1 MKSEGGTMNNGTS
14 YGAGVGT
21 GLALGMAM
29 KKDAEYDARRKSN
42 EGSDQIL
49 IKLKKGSF
57 DKAVKVITDIYDW
70 KLDKD
75 GEFVRNNPSYNYGG
89 FIASFFLFGI
99 ILLLT
104 EGIEIT
110 SFGLMWDIVI
120 LVIISS
126 IVGYLVR
133 DMVVDWI
140 EIDDDD
146 DDDGMTLIQIN
157 KYNDSG
163 YRNVDEK
170 DIFRLIE
177 RLRGA
182 DLL

>member
-1 MKSEGGTMNNGTS
+1 MNNGTS

-29 KKDAEYDARRKSN
+29 KKDAEDGARRKSN
-42 EGSDQIL
+42 EGTDQIL

-57 DKAVKVITDIYDW
+57 DQAVKVITDIYDW

-75 GEFVRNNPSYNYGG
+75 GAFVRKNPSYSYGG
-89 FIASFFLFGI
+89 FAASFFVFGI
-99 ILLLT
+99 ILLVL

-110 SFGLMWDIVI
+110 SFGLMWDIII
-120 LVIISS
+120 LVIMSS
-126 IVGYLVR
+126 IIGYLVR
-133 DMVVDWI
+133 DLVVDWL
-140 EIDDDD
+140 EIDN
-146 DDDGMTLIQIN
+146 DDGITLIQIN
-157 KYNDSG
+157 KYDSSG

-170 DIFRLIE
+170 DIFMLIE
-177 RLRGA
+177 KLRGA

>member
-1 MKSEGGTMNNGTS
+1 MIEGGKMNNGTS
-14 YGAGVGT
+14 YGTGVGT
-21 GLALGMAM
+21 GIALGMAM
-29 KKDAEYDARRKSN
+29 KKDAEDEARRKSN
-42 EGSDQIL
+42 EGEDQIL

-75 GEFVRNNPSYNYGG
+75 GEFVRNNPSYSYGG
-89 FIASFFLFGI
+89 FVGSFIIFGI

-104 EGIEIT
+104 EGTEIT
-110 SFGLMWDIVI
+110 SFGLTWDIII
-120 LVIISS
+120 LVIISLV
-126 IVGYLVR
+126 IGYLVR
-133 DMVVDWI
+133 DEVIGWL
-140 EIDDDD
+140 EIDNE
-146 DDDGMTLIQIN
+146 DGIALIQIN
-157 KYNDSG
+157 KYNSSG